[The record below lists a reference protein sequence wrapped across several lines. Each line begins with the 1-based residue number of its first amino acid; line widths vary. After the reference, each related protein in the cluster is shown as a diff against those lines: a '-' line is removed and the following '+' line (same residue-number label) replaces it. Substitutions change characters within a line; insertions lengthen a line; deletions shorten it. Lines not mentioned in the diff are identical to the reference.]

1 MITMNTCNIR
11 GIPQAGNIDFSLDF
25 WDVTRLI
32 FSKKIKSTEVTRLRQ
47 HESTDFH
54 ARKSIDRFL
63 LFLSS
68 GCAQPQ
74 TTLAKP
80 LMNVINHYIHV
91 EGEGIDV
98 YEEVIYGL
106 VWRVKMFGL

>member
-1 MITMNTCNIR
+1 MGNQGMMCFINKNRKTEMESNR

-25 WDVTRLI
+25 WDVTRLL
-32 FSKKIKSTEVTRLRQ
+32 FFKKKKSTKVTRLRQ

-98 YEEVIYGL
+98 
-106 VWRVKMFGL
+106 